1 MMNLEQEL
9 LIRRFPDF
17 QKLAAFGF
25 VKNDNAWQYETLIGE
40 GAFRVLITVSENGV
54 TDGKVLDVFTDEEY
68 VQVRTAG
75 RRGTYAAK
83 IRQDYLQILETIAR
97 ECFFEIPYLLPQS
110 WRIACAVRQN
120 FGQQETFPFARKPE
134 CRAFGQERDS
144 WYALIQP
151 ADASA
156 LLMRE
161 GKTEVLE
168 VRCSAENREEL
179 LQRKGFVRPLQMKKG
194 NWIGIILEEMIDDA
208 EIMSLIGQSRRIAE
222 GRNHIAE
229 GRKEWV
235 YPANPRYFDLDHGFS
250 VSDQLYWKQSSKV
263 RVGDLVYLYYGMPFG
278 EIRYL
283 CEVTEADIVNQGR
296 DDGPIRM
303 ETLMRIR
310 RLKFFGSHLL
320 NRSLLKKYGFT
331 NFRGPRYMTRELK
344 DKIEELYG
352 KIEV

>member
-9 LIRRFPDF
+9 LANRFPDF
-17 QKLAAFGF
+17 RKLAESGF
-25 VKNDNAWQYETLIGE
+25 VRQENGWCFETGIGD
-40 GAFRVLITVSENGV
+40 GAFRVLITVSDKGITE
-54 TDGKVLDVFTDEEY
+54 GKVIDVFTGEEY

-83 IRQDYLQILETIAR
+83 IRQEYLQILETIAGS
-97 ECFFEIPYLLPQS
+97 CYFKTPYLLPQS
-110 WRIACAVRQN
+110 YRIASLINQNYGQSETTPFVRS
-120 FGQQETFPFARKPE
+120 PE
-134 CRAFGQERDS
+134 CRAFGQEKDR
-144 WYALIQP
+144 WYAMILP
-151 ADASA
+151 AAADA
-156 LLMRE
+156 LLMRD

-168 VRCSAENREEL
+168 VRCEPEKREEL
-179 LQRKGFVRPLQMKKG
+179 LERKGYIRPLRMKKG
-194 NWIGIILEEMIDDA
+194 NWIGIILEELADDD
-208 EIMSLIGQSRRIAE
+208 EIMSLIARSRRIAE
-222 GRNHIAE
+222 GRNHIDGE
-229 GRKEWV
+229 RKEWV

-278 EIRYL
+278 ELRYL
-283 CEVTEADIVNQGR
+283 CEVTETDIVSRGP

-310 RLKFFGSHLL
+310 RLKFFAGHLL

-331 NFRGPRYMTRELK
+331 NFRGPRYMSRELK
-344 DKIEELYG
+344 EKIEELYG